1 MANNNITLK
10 INSAKETLET
20 IHLKSGTVTA
30 IAAQNKV
37 NYQFIDEKTGFAP
50 ENIMIKRD
58 GKDLKIAFE
67 GSDIENPDLIIINY
81 YDEDVGA
88 YKDSL
93 LVGTHENGSTYPYV
107 PESTLQPDAVTELA
121 DQVSAGQALGGNP
134 LGAFWAFSPLWL
146 LALLP
151 LALAG
156 VALTKGGVFGGS
168 DSNSNPGDTT
178 PPARPDVEAQSDGSV
193 KITPPSDPDTKKVEI
208 TYTDENGNDHTSTV
222 EKGDDGKWKTTDP
235 NLVVDPDTGVVTIPA
250 DKVKDGSEVTGKAT
264 DESGNTGEEGKT
276 NAGNNPDTTP
286 PGQPSVDGKVD
297 GSVVVT
303 PPSDPDTKKVEI
315 TYTDEDGNDHTST
328 VEKGD
333 DGKWKTTDPN
343 LVVDPDTGVVT
354 IPADKVKD
362 GSEVT
367 GKATDE
373 SGNTGEEGK
382 GIAGNNPGTTT
393 DDNTPTN
400 KDLTPPGKP
409 DVEAQNDGSVKVA
422 PPKDADTQKVDI
434 DYPGEDGKDHTVT
447 VEKDKDGNWKITNPD
462 ENPGVTVDPETGIV
476 TIPEDKVKDGG
487 EVTATATDKSGNEG
501 DSDSATAKA
510 PPVKAPIVEIL
521 DGGDGILNAKEVED
535 GVKAKITL
543 PKEAKEGNILKVD
556 TDGDG
561 EPDIEHTLTA
571 EDIANGNV
579 VIDVPAEDV
588 PPTGGTLTVSATIT
602 NNDGAVSPKGMDL
615 SKVDTAKPTPDV
627 DANQDGSVT
636 IDPVDEDATDIK
648 VTYPGEDGKDH
659 TVEVEKGEDG
669 TWKITNPDE
678 NPGVTVDPDTG
689 IVTIPPEVVKDGGEV
704 TATVTDK
711 GGNTGTDSDTAK
723 EPIDLTDKEPPRGQ
737 PGVEILDGG
746 DGVLNGKEIE
756 DGVQVK
762 VTLPKDAKEGDKV
775 EVDTDGDGQPDVTKT
790 LTPED
795 IANGSIIV
803 DVPADDIPETGGTL
817 KVTAKVV
824 NPDGVDSPKGSDTTT
839 VDTTPP
845 GKPDVV
851 AQPDGSITVAPPA
864 DEDTKEV
871 EVTYPG
877 EDGEDHTV
885 TVEKDDDGT
894 WKITNPDE
902 NPGVTVD
909 PETGVITIP
918 EDKVKDG
925 GEVTGKATD
934 EAGNTGEDD
943 TTTAE
948 EKPNI
953 PKDPIDTVAPGA
965 PDVDAKDDGSVVV
978 TPPTDKD
985 TKEVEI
991 TYTDEDG
998 EDHTVTVEKGEDGT
1012 WEITN
1017 PDENPGV
1024 TVDPETGVVTIPA
1037 DKVKD
1042 GSEVV
1047 GRATDETGNTGPEDR
1062 DTAGNNPDTTAP
1074 GAPDVEA

>member
-81 YDEDVGA
+81 YDEDVAA

-93 LVGTHENGSTYPYV
+93 LVGMHENGSVYPYV

-134 LGAFWAFSPLWL
+134 IGAFWAFSPLWL

-151 LALAG
+151 LAIAG
-156 VALTKGGVFGGS
+156 VALTKGGNFGGS
-168 DSNSNPGDTT
+168 DDNSNNADTT
-178 PPARPDVEAQSDGSV
+178 PPGKPDVEAQNDGSV
-193 KITPPSDPDTKKVEI
+193 KVAPPADEDTKKVEITYTDEDGNDHTSTVEKGDDGKWKTTDPNLVVDPDTGVVTIPADKVKDGSEVTGKATDESGNTGEEGKTNAGNNPDTTPPGQPDVDAKGDGSVVITPPSDPDTKKVEI
-208 TYTDENGNDHTSTV
+208 TYTDEDGNDHTSTV

-422 PPKDADTQKVDI
+422 PP
-434 DYPGEDGKDHTVT
+434 
-447 VEKDKDGNWKITNPD
+447 
-462 ENPGVTVDPETGIV
+462 
-476 TIPEDKVKDGG
+476 
-487 EVTATATDKSGNEG
+487 
-501 DSDSATAKA
+501 
-510 PPVKAPIVEIL
+510 
-521 DGGDGILNAKEVED
+521 
-535 GVKAKITL
+535 
-543 PKEAKEGNILKVD
+543 
-556 TDGDG
+556 
-561 EPDIEHTLTA
+561 
-571 EDIANGNV
+571 
-579 VIDVPAEDV
+579 
-588 PPTGGTLTVSATIT
+588 
-602 NNDGAVSPKGMDL
+602 
-615 SKVDTAKPTPDV
+615 
-627 DANQDGSVT
+627 
-636 IDPVDEDATDIK
+636 
-648 VTYPGEDGKDH
+648 
-659 TVEVEKGEDG
+659 
-669 TWKITNPDE
+669 
-678 NPGVTVDPDTG
+678 
-689 IVTIPPEVVKDGGEV
+689 
-704 TATVTDK
+704 
-711 GGNTGTDSDTAK
+711 
-723 EPIDLTDKEPPRGQ
+723 
-737 PGVEILDGG
+737 
-746 DGVLNGKEIE
+746 
-756 DGVQVK
+756 
-762 VTLPKDAKEGDKV
+762 
-775 EVDTDGDGQPDVTKT
+775 
-790 LTPED
+790 
-795 IANGSIIV
+795 
-803 DVPADDIPETGGTL
+803 
-817 KVTAKVV
+817 
-824 NPDGVDSPKGSDTTT
+824 
-839 VDTTPP
+839 
-845 GKPDVV
+845 
-851 AQPDGSITVAPPA
+851 A

-871 EVTYPG
+871 EITYPG

-885 TVEKDDDGT
+885 TVE
-894 WKITNPDE
+894 
-902 NPGVTVD
+902 
-909 PETGVITIP
+909 
-918 EDKVKDG
+918 
-925 GEVTGKATD
+925 
-934 EAGNTGEDD
+934 
-943 TTTAE
+943 
-948 EKPNI
+948 
-953 PKDPIDTVAPGA
+953 
-965 PDVDAKDDGSVVV
+965 
-978 TPPTDKD
+978 
-985 TKEVEI
+985 
-991 TYTDEDG
+991 
-998 EDHTVTVEKGEDGT
+998 
-1012 WEITN
+1012 
-1017 PDENPGV
+1017 
-1024 TVDPETGVVTIPA
+1024 
-1037 DKVKD
+1037 
-1042 GSEVV
+1042 
-1047 GRATDETGNTGPEDR
+1047 
-1062 DTAGNNPDTTAP
+1062 
-1074 GAPDVEA
+1074 